1 MSFLSILLIAIGLAM
16 DSFAVAISQGICAKR
31 LRARQVLLL
40 AVLFGAFQ
48 GLMPLIGYA
57 MGLSFAEAIKEID
70 HWVAFLILSAIGGK
84 MLFEAIR
91 DSRKGEKDVEDCIC
105 EDKKRFGL
113 KNLTILAIATSID
126 ALATG
131 LIFAPHPEV
140 ILSAVLTIGI
150 TSFLLSL
157 FGVVMGNKV
166 GKRFNF
172 NFEIVGGVVLILIGV
187 KILIEHLA

>member
-91 DSRKGEKDVEDCIC
+91 DSRKGEKDVGDCIC

>member
-57 MGLSFAEAIKEID
+57 VGLSFAEAIKEID

-91 DSRKGEKDVEDCIC
+91 ESRRGEKDEEDCIC
-105 EDKKRFGL
+105 EDKRRFGL
-113 KNLTILAIATSID
+113 RNLTILAIATSID

-131 LIFAPHPEV
+131 LIFAPYPEV

-172 NFEIVGGVVLILIGV
+172 NFEIVGGIVLILIGV

>member
-31 LRARQVLLL
+31 LRAKQVLLL

-57 MGLSFAEAIKEID
+57 VGLSFAEAIKEID

-91 DSRKGEKDVEDCIC
+91 SSRKGEKDEEECIC
-105 EDKKRFGL
+105 EDKRRFGL

-172 NFEIVGGVVLILIGV
+172 NFEIVGGIVLILIGV

>member
-16 DSFAVAISQGICAKR
+16 DSFAVAITQGICAKR

-57 MGLSFAEAIKEID
+57 IGLSFADIIKEID

-84 MLFEAIR
+84 MLIEAIR
-91 DSRKGEKDVEDCIC
+91 ESRAGEKDVENCNC
-105 EDKKRFGL
+105 EDQKRFSI

-131 LIFAPHPEV
+131 LIFVPFPEV

-172 NFEIVGGVVLILIGV
+172 NFEIVGGIVLILIGI
-187 KILIEHLA
+187 KILFEHLS